1 MTVAQE
7 SYIVNYDHDNFRY
20 AVLLPKDCV
29 VAHIEG
35 TRSLQIRFTTD
46 AKLVAFRYAVSC
58 YTYIAVI
65 NIGLSTPARY
75 ADLCAEYQL
84 QMIEKEWHYVEL
96 NVGPVRIAYT
106 HPAAWS
112 PTVDFKDDTTA
123 CITFH
128 SKSAK
133 PRRRFMA
140 FWLNAWLFVA
150 SLFGS
155 QHELLLCCL
164 VDAVLSR

>member
-1 MTVAQE
+1 MCHYFDGFEPRTVPMTVAQE

-46 AKLVAFRYAVSC
+46 AKLVAF
-58 YTYIAVI
+58 
-65 NIGLSTPARY
+65 STPARY

-128 SKSAK
+128 SNVTF
-133 PRRRFMA
+133 RFA
-140 FWLNAWLFVA
+140 A
-150 SLFGS
+150 
-155 QHELLLCCL
+155 
-164 VDAVLSR
+164 